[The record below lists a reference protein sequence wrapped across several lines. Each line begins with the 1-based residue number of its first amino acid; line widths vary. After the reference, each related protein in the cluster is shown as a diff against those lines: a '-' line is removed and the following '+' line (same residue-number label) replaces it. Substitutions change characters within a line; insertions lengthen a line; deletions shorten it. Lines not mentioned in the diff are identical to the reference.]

1 MSKQTTPW
9 PDTVNNTVLEA
20 LANHRRR
27 RVLRVLKNEGRTSL
41 EDVATRLV
49 AQETGTALLDVT
61 RSDVEKVLGELAAL
75 HLPRLT
81 EVGLVDR
88 QDQTVTIT
96 EHPALQDPKVEPLLE
111 PDTPEWDTVLDC
123 LANEYRRVTLTTL
136 IRNGGVMKRRQLAAE
151 VTTMVHGDDDDDVV
165 ERVLRDLHHCHLPKL
180 AEAGLVWYEIDKK
193 MVGYEGHH
201 NLNDEWLVAD
211 AEDTPRPILSMAEQS
226 KEMWTLHGRENVTER
241 GRSLCEQADDELFM
255 MFTLRDTVET
265 ACVHRIQDAIDRGV
279 DVYLG
284 TQNRQLRDLVREH
297 TPEVTIWEPQLD
309 WLNLPPNHEKVGLL
323 IMTDREKIMV
333 GTIGED
339 GPNGRPHETA
349 ITGEGV
355 DNPLVMLLREMLGSR
370 LDHLD
375 AQSEDFLEQIPL

>member
-1 MSKQTTPW
+1 MSMGTTPW
-9 PDTVNNTVLEA
+9 PDTVNNAVLEA

-27 RVLRVLKNEGRTSL
+27 RVLRVLRNEGRTSL

-88 QDQTVTIT
+88 QDRTVAIT

-136 IRNGGVMKRRQLAAE
+136 IRNGRMMRRRQLAAE
-151 VTTMVHGDDDDDVV
+151 VAAMVHGDDDDDVV
-165 ERVLRDLHHCHLPKL
+165 ESVLHDLHHRHLPKL
-180 AEAGLVWYEIDKK
+180 AEAGLVWYDIDEE

-226 KEMWTLHGRENVTER
+226 KEMWTLRGRENVT
-241 GRSLCEQADDELFM
+241 
-255 MFTLRDTVET
+255 
-265 ACVHRIQDAIDRGV
+265 
-279 DVYLG
+279 
-284 TQNRQLRDLVREH
+284 
-297 TPEVTIWEPQLD
+297 
-309 WLNLPPNHEKVGLL
+309 
-323 IMTDREKIMV
+323 
-333 GTIGED
+333 
-339 GPNGRPHETA
+339 
-349 ITGEGV
+349 
-355 DNPLVMLLREMLGSR
+355 
-370 LDHLD
+370 
-375 AQSEDFLEQIPL
+375 

>member
-20 LANHRRR
+20 LAHYRRR
-27 RVLRVLKNEGRTSL
+27 QVLRILKNEGRTSL

-49 AQETGTALLDVT
+49 AQETGMALLDVT
-61 RSDVEKVLGELAAL
+61 RSDVEEVLGELAAL

-88 QDQTVTIT
+88 QDRTVAST
-96 EHPALQDPKVEPLLE
+96 EHPALQDPKVESLLQ

-123 LANEYRRVTLTTL
+123 LADEYRRVTLTTL
-136 IRNGGVMKRRQLAAE
+136 IRNGGMTKRRQLAAE
-151 VTTMVHGDDDDDVV
+151 VTAMVHGDDDDDAV
-165 ERVLRDLHHCHLPKL
+165 ESVLHELHHRHLPKL
-180 AEAGLVWYEIDKK
+180 AEAGLVWYDIDEE
-193 MVGYEGHH
+193 MVGYEGHP
-201 NLNDEWLVAD
+201 NLDDEWLVAD
-211 AEDTPRPILSMAEQS
+211 AGDTPRPILSMAEQS
-226 KEMWTLHGRENVTER
+226 KEMWTLRGRENVTER
-241 GRSLCEQADDELFM
+241 GRALCEQADDELFM

-265 ACVHRIQDAIDRGV
+265 ACVRRIRDAIDRGV

-284 TQNRQLRDLVREH
+284 TQNRELRDLVREH
-297 TPEVTIWEPQLD
+297 APEVTIWEPQLD
-309 WLNLPPNHEKVGLL
+309 WLNLPPNHEKVGRL